1 MRVVDAL
8 RQHLVGERIPRKCR
22 ELGVFERCTR
32 QTVWP
37 FPAAEDATCVTFQ
50 EPASM
55 IRDFDLSL
63 RPLFLAGATLLG
75 AAGLAGCVAEAAPLD
90 KLEGDAVAEDFD
102 LAADS
107 LTRPTEMGEITSGA
121 TVNGTFG
128 RNARYL
134 AWTFTAEA
142 SDTIEITAEGV
153 SPRSLDTVVSVY
165 RTTPRLRPTG
175 RALASN
181 DDCDPTTLGSCVSLT
196 APESAT
202 FVIVVR
208 RYDRG
213 TSGTFAL
220 SLDVVSSVRRCG
232 SRGLGPCHEDEY
244 CAFAPEANCGR
255 ADHPGVCTR
264 RPDACIALYNP
275 VCGCDGTTYSNACAA
290 ANAGVSVETEGEC
303 AGSCTSEITAIQ
315 EAASQVWFL
324 SESDRPIT
332 VQMFEGEGVTAPTLE
347 TVLAYAMA
355 PAGARATVRETDRFA
370 RGFEPAPGSPDGA
383 PAALSTALGVLSDLL
398 YVAIVSPDE
407 PAVVR
412 VILVGRTRCGELV
425 WLESI
430 SIET

>member
-1 MRVVDAL
+1 M
-8 RQHLVGERIPRKCR
+8 IR
-22 ELGVFERCTR
+22 ELE
-32 QTVWP
+32 
-37 FPAAEDATCVTFQ
+37 
-50 EPASM
+50 
-55 IRDFDLSL
+55 LSL
-63 RPLFLAGATLLG
+63 RPLLLAGATLFG
-75 AAGLAGCVAEAAPLD
+75 AAGLVGCVAEAAPAD
-90 KLEGDAVAEDFD
+90 KLEGDAIAEDFD

-142 SDTIEITAEGV
+142 NDTIEITAEGI
-153 SPRSLDTVVSVY
+153 SPRWLDTVVSVY
-165 RTTPRLRPTG
+165 RTTPGLRPTG

-220 SLDVVSSVRRCG
+220 TLDVVSSVRRCG

-244 CAFAPEANCGR
+244 CAFGPEANCGR

-303 AGSCTSEITAIQ
+303 ATPCDAQDARGEGMCRRLPFGWAWSGSRCVLVQGCECLGADCGSLYATQEECFSARSSCDYFCGGIAGLECPDGTYCDHAPETMCGSGDQGGSCRVRPDVCTREVAPVCGCDGNTYSNACNAS
-315 EAASQVWFL
+315 AA
-324 SESDRPIT
+324 
-332 VQMFEGEGVTAPTLE
+332 GVS
-347 TVLAYAMA
+347 VLH
-355 PAGARATVRETDRFA
+355 
-370 RGFEPAPGSPDGA
+370 DGA
-383 PAALSTALGVLSDLL
+383 
-398 YVAIVSPDE
+398 
-407 PAVVR
+407 
-412 VILVGRTRCGELV
+412 C
-425 WLESI
+425 
-430 SIET
+430 